1 MAELTPIELLISKV
15 AEYTHA
21 LKKSEIMH
29 HEKCEI
35 DLKTHLTH
43 HKNLE
48 RLILQY
54 SNALTILKNAENN

>member
-1 MAELTPIELLISKV
+1 MQPTPIELLISKV
-15 AEYTHA
+15 EEFKHN
-21 LKKSEIMH
+21 LEKSEKMY
-29 HEKCEI
+29 HEKHEI
-35 DLKTHLTH
+35 DFETHLIH